1 MMKKIILL
9 LFIGVFALSSCSK
22 EDVKKTSCFQDSYN
36 GTYSGTGKINGVSV
50 PGIMTVRLTKLSC
63 ESCKI
68 QSGGET
74 VTITSLEESTDG
86 QFVGK
91 DSNGDTARID
101 VTGTNLEVDTEEIE
115 FSGTKN

>member
-1 MMKKIILL
+1 MKKIILL

-36 GTYSGTGKINGVSV
+36 GTYSGTGKINDVSV

-68 QSGGET
+68 QSGSET

-91 DSNGDTARID
+91 DSNGDTARIN
-101 VTGTNLEVDTEEIE
+101 VTGTNLDVDTEEIE